1 LVKHYGWRVRLLA
14 AALSAAAGYVDAVGF
29 LMTGGLFVSFMS
41 GNSTRMAVGL
51 AGGASNAGL
60 AAGLILAFVLG
71 AAAGSFIGRVAKANR
86 ALTIL
91 TFVALLLALAALLSR
106 WGLGLLAFLPIA
118 LAMGAEN
125 TVFAEEGEVRI
136 GLTYMTG
143 TLVKLGKHITAA
155 LMGGPPLDWLPY
167 LLLWFG
173 LVCGAVLG
181 ANIYA
186 HVGAAALWGGA
197 GAMAVLAVIASRLR
211 LDLEPRAEAGV

>member
-1 LVKHYGWRVRLLA
+1 LKLVKHYGWRVRLLA
-14 AALSAAAGYVDAVGF
+14 AGLSAAAGYVDAVGF
-29 LMTGGLFVSFMS
+29 LMTDGLFVSFMS

-51 AGGASNAGL
+51 AGGASNWGLTAGM
-60 AAGLILAFVLG
+60 ILAFVLG
-71 AAAGSFIGRVAKANR
+71 AATGSFIGRMTKAYR
-86 ALTIL
+86 ALAIL
-91 TFVALLLALAALLSR
+91 TFVSVLLALAAVLSR
-106 WGLGLLAFLPIA
+106 LGAGLWAFPVIA

-143 TLVKLGKHITAA
+143 ALVKLGKNITAA

-173 LVCGAVLG
+173 LVCGAALG
-181 ANIYA
+181 ANVYA
-186 HVGAAALWGGA
+186 HLGAAALWGGA

-211 LDLEPRAEAGV
+211 LDLDTK